1 MSPRVPLLVLA
12 ALALF
17 APCGAPAQS
26 TAQSAIQSAPRTTP
40 PPVEPSPYE
49 LTWARDG
56 LLLAGA
62 GTGVLLATVLADD
75 GPRLT
80 PEDLAGLSPADVNR
94 FDRPA
99 TRRYST
105 HRLELS
111 QHLRTPLSLAPL
123 ALLADPRV
131 RADWPSLGVMYAQTM
146 TLAAAAPGIAKAT
159 TSRHRPFVYNTDLSA
174 EERLEDQPGRS
185 FFSRTTTTAFASAV
199 FFATVFADH
208 RPDSALRPWVWGGAL
223 AAGGTVGYLR
233 FSSGVHYPSDVL
245 VGAAVGT
252 AVGYLVPRM
261 HRRSGQAEED
271 TLSLQIGPGPGGGI
285 TLSGTVRF

>member
-1 MSPRVPLLVLA
+1 MSPRIPLLVLA
-12 ALALF
+12 ALTLS
-17 APCGAPAQS
+17 APSGAA
-26 TAQSAIQSAPRTTP
+26 AQSASPDRAPDHAAQTAG
-40 PPVEPSPYE
+40 PSPYE

-56 LLLAGA
+56 LLIAGA
-62 GTGVLLATVLADD
+62 GTGALLATVLADD

-111 QHLRTPLSLAPL
+111 QHLRTPLALAPL
-123 ALLADPRV
+123 ALLVDSRV
-131 RADWPSLGVMYAQTM
+131 RADWLSLGVMYAQTM
-146 TLAAAAPGIAKAT
+146 TLAAAVPGITKAT
-159 TSRHRPFVYNTDLSA
+159 VSRHRPFVYNTDLST
-174 EERLEDQPGRS
+174 EERLEDAPGRS

-261 HRRSGQAEED
+261 HRRKDQKGED
-271 TLSLQIGPGPGGGI
+271 NLSLRVGPGPEGGI

>member
-1 MSPRVPLLVLA
+1 MVKIDPMSPRVPLLVLA
-12 ALALF
+12 ALALSL
-17 APCGAPAQS
+17 PCGVAA
-26 TAQSAIQSAPRTTP
+26 QSAPRSSAP
-40 PPVEPSPYE
+40 PARPSPYE

-56 LLLAGA
+56 LLFAGA

-80 PEDLAGLSPADVNR
+80 PDDLAGLSRADVNW

-105 HRLELS
+105 HRVELS
-111 QHLRTPLSLAPL
+111 QHLRSPLALAPL

-131 RADWPSLGVMYAQTM
+131 RADWLSLGVLYAQTM
-146 TLAAAAPGIAKAT
+146 TFAAALPGISKAT
-159 TSRHRPFVYNTDLSA
+159 VSRYRPFVYNTDLST
-174 EERLEDQPGRS
+174 EERLQDKPGRS

-208 RPDSALRPWVWGGAL
+208 RPDSALRPWVWGAAL

-245 VGAAVGT
+245 VGAAVGA

-261 HRRSGQAEED
+261 HRRSGPAEED
-271 TLSLQIGPGPGGGI
+271 MLSLRIGPGPGGGI
-285 TLSGTVRF
+285 ALSGTVRF